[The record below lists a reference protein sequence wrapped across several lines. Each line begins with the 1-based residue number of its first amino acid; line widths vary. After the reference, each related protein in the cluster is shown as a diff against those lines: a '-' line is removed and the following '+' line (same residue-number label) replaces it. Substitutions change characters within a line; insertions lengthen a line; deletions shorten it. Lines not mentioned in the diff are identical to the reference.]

1 MRRFM
6 VLAVAVGLVVSLAP
20 ISRSH
25 KATLQLVE
33 VQVTSDKQANDLMT
47 NYDETHNH
55 RIGVIEILA
64 WPGDIARLEASG
76 YDYEIIVDDVVA
88 HDRALFAEA
97 PKIPV
102 ALPGPDHDNYRVLA
116 DYNSEMKALAKKNPS
131 LVRLIKAPFPTL
143 EGRDVFAVEI
153 AANVKKVDGR
163 PTFYVDGVHHA
174 REWPAGEYP
183 MIFAHYLVEGFGKN
197 KEITNLLKKER
208 VLIVPIVNAD
218 GFDYSRSSL
227 FAQQPNVDSAH
238 GAGCSIA
245 GCEGYWR
252 KNRRS
257 LSGATVPVAQKNPD
271 AYGVDPNRNYSW
283 LWGGPGASADRTS
296 QVHYGEAPF
305 SEPESRNVQKLVLAR
320 NVTSLISNHTSGRL
334 VLRPW
339 GDTFIPSPDA
349 KYLTEL
355 GGKMAKAM
363 GGYQNIPGIQLY
375 ATTGTTSDWGYGT
388 LHIPSYT
395 FEHGRAFHP
404 PYSGC
409 EADCVAKEWKGVM
422 QAYMWGAKAGLDTDA
437 HGVLNGRVVGA
448 KGPAKLTLVQKKTTP
463 LGLGN
468 PSGKKTYKGDV
479 LKTTLT
485 TSKSGSFTWHVPPST
500 RPYLTKVSVE
510 KYSLTVTSKGGNKTL
525 RFPVKRGQT
534 VNFGKIRV

>member
-20 ISRSH
+20 VGQTH
-25 KATLQLVE
+25 KATLQLVQ
-33 VQVTSDKQANDLMT
+33 VRVTSDSQANDLMT

-76 YDYEIIVDDVVA
+76 YDYEIVVDDVVA
-88 HDRALFAEA
+88 RDRALFAEA
-97 PKIPV
+97 PKIPI
-102 ALPGPDHDNYRVLA
+102 ALPGPNRDNYRVLA
-116 DYNSEMKALAKKNPS
+116 DYNSEMKQLAKKNPK
-131 LVRLIKAPFPTL
+131 LVRLIKAPLATL
-143 EGRDVFAVEI
+143 EGRDVFGVEI

-197 KEITNLLKKER
+197 KEITNLLKRER
-208 VLIVPIVNAD
+208 VLIVPIVNPD
-218 GFDYSRSSL
+218 GFDYSRSSPL
-227 FAQQPNVDSAH
+227 AQQPNVDAAH
-238 GAGCSIA
+238 GTGCSLA

-257 LSGATVPVAQKNPD
+257 FTGATVPVAQKNPD

-283 LWGGPGASADRTS
+283 LWGGPGASPDETS
-296 QVHYGEAPF
+296 QTHYGAAPF
-305 SEPESRNVQKLVLAR
+305 SEPESRNVQKLILAR
-320 NVTSLISNHTSGRL
+320 NVTSIISNHTSGRL
-334 VLRPW
+334 VLRAW

-349 KYLTEL
+349 RYLTQL

-363 GGYQNIPGIQLY
+363 GGYQNIPGRQLY
-375 ATTGTTSDWGYGT
+375 ATTGTMSDWGYGT
-388 LHIPSYT
+388 LHVPSYT
-395 FEHGRAFHP
+395 FEHGQAFHP

-409 EADCVAKEWKGVM
+409 TANCVAKEWKGVM
-422 QAYMWGAKAGLDTDA
+422 KAYMIAGKAGLDADV
-437 HGVLNGRVVGA
+437 HGVLKGKVVGA
-448 KGPAKLTLVQKKTTP
+448 KGPAKLTITHKKATP
-463 LGLGN
+463 LSAGN
-468 PSGKKTYKGDV
+468 PSGKKSFADT

-485 TSKSGSFTWHVPPST
+485 TGKSGSFNWHLPPST
-500 RPYLTKVSVE
+500 RPFLTKFTVE
-510 KYSLTVTSKGGNKTL
+510 KYTLSISSKGGSKTL
-525 RFPVKRGQT
+525 KFPLKPGQRLNLGKVK
-534 VNFGKIRV
+534 V